1 MTRVSRSRITLGVA
15 LGLTLGLMLGLAG
28 PGVSTSARA
37 QDFFATLFGGM
48 GGGAPASRPFAL
60 SFGNPFDEARPPPAA
75 PRHSSGGGGGRTAY
89 CVRTCDGRYFP
100 APAGDGQSRAAVC
113 SSFCPASET
122 KVFYGGSI
130 DNASTESGKSYSDL
144 PNAFRYRTELVAG
157 CSCNG
162 KDPVGL
168 AAIKIDDD
176 RTLRKGDIVA
186 GPNGLV
192 VASGRPDK
200 RTAVNFTPV
209 SASVRAKFERV
220 PVVANE

>member
-1 MTRVSRSRITLGVA
+1 MMRVSRSRITVGLA
-15 LGLTLGLMLGLAG
+15 LALTLWLAG
-28 PGVSTSARA
+28 TGVSTSAQA
-37 QDFFATLFGGM
+37 QDFFSALF
-48 GGGAPASRPFAL
+48 GGGAPAPRPFAL
-60 SFGNPFDEARPPPAA
+60 PFGSPFDEARPAPA
-75 PRHSSGGGGGRTAY
+75 PRPSSGGGGGRTAY

-100 APAGDGQSRAAVC
+100 APATEGQSRASVC
-113 SSFCPASET
+113 NSFCPASET

-144 PNAFRYRTELVAG
+144 PNAFRYRNELVAG
-157 CSCNG
+157 CTCNG
-162 KDPVGL
+162 KDSVGL

-186 GPNGLV
+186 GPSGLV

-209 SASVRAKFERV
+209 SPSVRAKFERV